1 MKKKILPLLLALL
14 IILAGCG
21 KKDKVK
27 TATPEN
33 PPQGKENVETVEG
46 EETAPEEN
54 GEVAEGEEGEE
65 TAPEEN
71 AETPAEGTEESA
83 GEVLTPKEKLEAMI
97 AQSNYISRIRVNQE
111 SDGKLTPIFLQDFK
125 GDLSAI
131 EYELPTT
138 LQANQEYLVFLKDGE
153 DGSLQLVDGESSYM
167 PIGQESDTNLK
178 MVEERFNT
186 GQ

>member
-33 PPQGKENVETVEG
+33 PPQGEENVETV
-46 EETAPEEN
+46 
-54 GEVAEGEEGEE
+54 EGEE

-71 AETPAEGTEESA
+71 AETPAEGTE
-83 GEVLTPKEKLEAMI
+83 EVLTPKEKLEAMI

-138 LQANQEYLVFLKDGE
+138 LQPNQEYLVFLKDGE

>member
-33 PPQGKENVETVEG
+33 PPQEEENVETVEG

-54 GEVAEGEEGEE
+54 
-65 TAPEEN
+65 
-71 AETPAEGTEESA
+71 AETPAEDTE
-83 GEVLTPKEKLEAMI
+83 EVLTPKEKLEAMI

-138 LQANQEYLVFLKDGE
+138 LQPNQEYLVFLKDGE
-153 DGSLQLVDGESSYM
+153 DGSLQLVDGESSFM

-178 MVEERFNT
+178 MVEERFSAE
-186 GQ
+186 Q

>member
-33 PPQGKENVETVEG
+33 PPQGGENVETVEG
-46 EETAPEEN
+46 EEKAPEEN
-54 GEVAEGEEGEE
+54 GEAKEGEEAA
-65 TAPEEN
+65 APEEN
-71 AETPAEGTEESA
+71 AETPAEGTEE
-83 GEVLTPKEKLEAMI
+83 VLTPKEKLEAMI
-97 AQSNYISRIRVNQE
+97 TQSNYISRIRVNQE

-138 LQANQEYLVFLKDGE
+138 LQPNQEYLVFLKDGE

>member
-33 PPQGKENVETVEG
+33 PTQ
-46 EETAPEEN
+46 AEEN
-54 GEVAEGEEGEE
+54 LEATEGEEGASDANAEATEGEE
-65 TAPEEN
+65 QSPEEN
-71 AETPAEGTEESA
+71 SEAAPQASTE
-83 GEVLTPKEKLEAMI
+83 EVLTPKEKLEAMI

-111 SDGKLTPIFLQDFK
+111 SDSKLTPIFLQDFK

-138 LQANQEYLVFLKDGE
+138 LTPNQEYLVFLKDGE
-153 DGSLQLVDGESSYM
+153 DGSLQLVDGESSFM

-178 MVEERFNT
+178 MVEERFNQ

>member
-33 PPQGKENVETVEG
+33 PPQGEENVETV
-46 EETAPEEN
+46 
-54 GEVAEGEEGEE
+54 EGEE

-71 AETPAEGTEESA
+71 AETPAEGAE
-83 GEVLTPKEKLEAMI
+83 EVLTPKEKLEAMI

-138 LQANQEYLVFLKDGE
+138 LQPNQEYLVFLKDGE
-153 DGSLQLVDGESSYM
+153 DGSLQLVDGESSFM

-178 MVEERFNT
+178 MVEERFST
-186 GQ
+186 EQ

>member
-33 PPQGKENVETVEG
+33 PPQGEENVEVVEG

-54 GEVAEGEEGEE
+54 GKATEGEEGEE

-71 AETPAEGTEESA
+71 AETPAEGTE
-83 GEVLTPKEKLEAMI
+83 EVLTPKEKLEAMI

-138 LQANQEYLVFLKDGE
+138 LQPNQEYLVFLKDGE
-153 DGSLQLVDGESSYM
+153 DGSLQLVDGESSFM

-178 MVEERFNT
+178 MVEERFSAE
-186 GQ
+186 Q

>member
-33 PPQGKENVETVEG
+33 PPQGEENVEVVEG

-54 GEVAEGEEGEE
+54 GEATEGEEGEE

-71 AETPAEGTEESA
+71 AETPAGGTE
-83 GEVLTPKEKLEAMI
+83 EVLTPKEKLEAMI

-138 LQANQEYLVFLKDGE
+138 LQPNQEYLVFLKDGE

-178 MVEERFNT
+178 MVEERFSAE
-186 GQ
+186 Q

>member
-21 KKDKVK
+21 KKDKVE

-33 PPQGKENVETVEG
+33 PTQAEANSDVVEG
-46 EETAPEEN
+46 EEGTGGEEENATEGTETETEPEEN
-54 GEVAEGEEGEE
+54 SEAAEENEEG
-65 TAPEEN
+65 
-71 AETPAEGTEESA
+71 AE
-83 GEVLTPKEKLEAMI
+83 EVLTPKEKLEVMI
-97 AQSNYISRIRVNQE
+97 AESDYISRIRVNQE
-111 SDGKLTPIFLQDFK
+111 SDGKLTPIFLQDYK

-131 EYELPTT
+131 EYELPAN

-153 DGSLQLVDGESSYM
+153 DGSLHVVDGESSYM
-167 PIGQESDTNLK
+167 PVGQESDTNLK
-178 MVEERFNT
+178 MVEDRFNS

>member
-33 PPQGKENVETVEG
+33 PPQGEENVETVEG
-46 EETAPEEN
+46 EEAAPEEN
-54 GEVAEGEEGEE
+54 AEAKEGEEAA
-65 TAPEEN
+65 APEEN

>member
-33 PPQGKENVETVEG
+33 PPQGEENVETVEG

-54 GEVAEGEEGEE
+54 GEATEGEEGEE

-71 AETPAEGTEESA
+71 AETPAEGTE
-83 GEVLTPKEKLEAMI
+83 EVLTPKEKLEAMI

-138 LQANQEYLVFLKDGE
+138 LQPNQEYLVFLKDGE
-153 DGSLQLVDGESSYM
+153 DGSLQLVDGESSFM

-178 MVEERFNT
+178 MVEERFNQ

>member
-33 PPQGKENVETVEG
+33 PPQGEENVETVEG

-54 GEVAEGEEGEE
+54 GEATEVEEGEE

-71 AETPAEGTEESA
+71 AETPAEDTE
-83 GEVLTPKEKLEAMI
+83 EVLTPKEKLEAMI

-138 LQANQEYLVFLKDGE
+138 LQPNQEYLVFLKDGE
-153 DGSLQLVDGESSYM
+153 DGSLQLVDGESSFM

-178 MVEERFNT
+178 MVEERFST
-186 GQ
+186 EK

>member
-33 PPQGKENVETVEG
+33 PPQGEENVETVEG
-46 EETAPEEN
+46 EEKAPEEKA
-54 GEVAEGEEGEE
+54 EAKEGEAAA
-65 TAPEEN
+65 APEEN
-71 AETPAEGTEESA
+71 AETSAEGTEESA

-131 EYELPTT
+131 EYELPAT

-153 DGSLQLVDGESSYM
+153 DGSLQVVDGESSYM

>member
-33 PPQGKENVETVEG
+33 PPQGEENVEPVEG
-46 EETAPEEN
+46 EEKAPEEN
-54 GEVAEGEEGEE
+54 GEATEGEEEAA
-65 TAPEEN
+65 APEEN

-131 EYELPTT
+131 EYELPAT

-153 DGSLQLVDGESSYM
+153 DGSLQVVDGESSYM

-178 MVEERFNT
+178 MVEERFNQ

>member
-33 PPQGKENVETVEG
+33 PPQGEENVETVEG

-54 GEVAEGEEGEE
+54 GEATEGEEGEE

-71 AETPAEGTEESA
+71 AETPAEGTE
-83 GEVLTPKEKLEAMI
+83 EVLTPKEKLEAMI

-131 EYELPTT
+131 EYELPAT

-153 DGSLQLVDGESSYM
+153 DGSLQVVDGESSYM

-186 GQ
+186 RQ

>member
-33 PPQGKENVETVEG
+33 PPQGEENVETVEG
-46 EETAPEEN
+46 EEMAPEEN
-54 GEVAEGEEGEE
+54 GEATEGEEGEE

-71 AETPAEGTEESA
+71 AETPAEGTE
-83 GEVLTPKEKLEAMI
+83 EVLTPKEKLEAMI

-138 LQANQEYLVFLKDGE
+138 LQPNQEYLVFLKDGE
-153 DGSLQLVDGESSYM
+153 DGSLQLVDGESSFM

-178 MVEERFNT
+178 MVEERFSAE
-186 GQ
+186 Q

>member
-33 PPQGKENVETVEG
+33 PPQGEENVETVEG

-54 GEVAEGEEGEE
+54 GEATEGEEGEE

-71 AETPAEGTEESA
+71 AETPAEGTE
-83 GEVLTPKEKLEAMI
+83 EVLTPKEKLEAMI

-138 LQANQEYLVFLKDGE
+138 LQPNQEYLVFLKDGE
-153 DGSLQLVDGESSYM
+153 DGSLQLVDGESSFM

>member
-33 PPQGKENVETVEG
+33 PTQGEENVEVVEG
-46 EETAPEEN
+46 EEKAPEGN
-54 GEVAEGEEGEE
+54 VEGEEK
-65 TAPEEN
+65 APEEN
-71 AETPAEGTEESA
+71 AETPSENTEEI
-83 GEVLTPKEKLEAMI
+83 LTPKEKLEAMI

-138 LQANQEYLVFLKDGE
+138 LTPNQEYLVFLKDGE

-178 MVEERFNT
+178 MVEERFNK

>member
-27 TATPEN
+27 TATPDN
-33 PPQGKENVETVEG
+33 PPQGEENVETVEG

-54 GEVAEGEEGEE
+54 GEATEGEEGEE

-71 AETPAEGTEESA
+71 AETPAEGTEE
-83 GEVLTPKEKLEAMI
+83 VLTPKEKLEVMI
-97 AQSNYISRIRVNQE
+97 AESDYISRIRVNQE
-111 SDGKLTPIFLQDFK
+111 SDGKLTPIFLQDYK

-131 EYELPTT
+131 EYELPAN

-153 DGSLQLVDGESSYM
+153 DGSLQVVDGESSYM
-167 PIGQESDTNLK
+167 PVGQESDTNLK
-178 MVEERFNT
+178 MVEDRFNS

>member
-27 TATPEN
+27 TATPET
-33 PPQGKENVETVEG
+33 PPQGEENVETVEG
-46 EETAPEEN
+46 EEKAPEEN
-54 GEVAEGEEGEE
+54 GEAKEGEAAA
-65 TAPEEN
+65 APEEN
-71 AETPAEGTEESA
+71 AETPAEDTE
-83 GEVLTPKEKLEAMI
+83 EVLTPKEKLEAMI

-138 LQANQEYLVFLKDGE
+138 LQPNQEYLVFLKDGE
-153 DGSLQLVDGESSYM
+153 DGSLQLVDGESSFM

-178 MVEERFNT
+178 MVEERFSAE
-186 GQ
+186 Q

>member
-33 PPQGKENVETVEG
+33 PPQGGENVEPVEG
-46 EETAPEEN
+46 EEKAPEEN
-54 GEVAEGEEGEE
+54 GEAKEGEEAA
-65 TAPEEN
+65 APEEN
-71 AETPAEGTEESA
+71 AEAPAEGTE
-83 GEVLTPKEKLEAMI
+83 EVLTPKEKLEAMI

-131 EYELPTT
+131 EYELPAT

-153 DGSLQLVDGESSYM
+153 DGSLQVVDGESSFM

>member
-33 PPQGKENVETVEG
+33 PPQGEKNVETVEG
-46 EETAPEEN
+46 EEKAPDEN
-54 GEVAEGEEGEE
+54 TEGEEQ
-65 TAPEEN
+65 APEEN
-71 AETPAEGTEESA
+71 AETPAEGSE
-83 GEVLTPKEKLEAMI
+83 EVLTPKEKLEAMI

-138 LQANQEYLVFLKDGE
+138 LTPNQEYLVFLKDGE

-178 MVEERFNT
+178 MVEERFST
-186 GQ
+186 EQ